1 MMTCIMAATDMAP
14 DSTLIRL
21 CHNSVLFSNDISSRT
36 SGSGHCNSGRLRT
49 ASVGTRSDM
58 VPPCTI
64 GNLDEDTKHSFDLEW
79 QVILNVAD
87 IIKWNQVLLAF
98 LILAAG
104 IIVS

>member
-1 MMTCIMAATDMAP
+1 MEKILEAFQTVLNCAKSNNILPNKPMMTCIMAATDMAP

-64 GNLDEDTKHSFDLEW
+64 GNLDEDTKHSFDLE
-79 QVILNVAD
+79 
-87 IIKWNQVLLAF
+87 
-98 LILAAG
+98 
-104 IIVS
+104 